1 LLPRKLLCAS
11 LAALFFFPALLI
23 SGPSAPAPAWWSVG
37 AQPEPLTAEEEA
49 SPAIAQ
55 LARRYN
61 PAMALSDG
69 SIWPISVSY
78 TWRDGADVMAEV
90 LDGRGRVAER
100 YVAVKNGDL
109 ERRAWNDLPTRDPRG
124 RRIRYNIDAPGDDRP
139 VASGKSGWRARW
151 EALVGPNPQRVTSAG
166 GKTFRPTQYAHA
178 FWINRAEGL
187 LGIQYWFFYPFNEWI
202 NRHEGD
208 WEHVTVVLKG
218 ASGGTLGDGS
228 GYRPAGYQ
236 FAFHGWRMETGDVAR
251 VGGPSPAEDHVV
263 VFVGGRSRL
272 LWWTGKTSGGSYPLP
287 AVYEGAGS
295 GPLAPSEDTRR
306 PERFIAAGDFDVILL
321 PEPERLDARAHPQLS
336 WLTLDFYAGQQ
347 RVFTN
352 PPLVDW
358 LGYGGPVLQPGRRP
372 AWNGRKGK
380 RRFPHA
386 SRGVVAHLSLPVEWP
401 LIAVPSTGHP
411 ARDRALVANA
421 HAGSD

>member
-202 NRHEGD
+202 TRHEGD

-228 GYRPAGYQ
+228 GYRPAGY
-236 FAFHGWRMETGDVAR
+236 
-251 VGGPSPAEDHVV
+251 
-263 VFVGGRSRL
+263 
-272 LWWTGKTSGGSYPLP
+272 
-287 AVYEGAGS
+287 
-295 GPLAPSEDTRR
+295 
-306 PERFIAAGDFDVILL
+306 
-321 PEPERLDARAHPQLS
+321 
-336 WLTLDFYAGQQ
+336 
-347 RVFTN
+347 
-352 PPLVDW
+352 
-358 LGYGGPVLQPGRRP
+358 
-372 AWNGRKGK
+372 
-380 RRFPHA
+380 
-386 SRGVVAHLSLPVEWP
+386 
-401 LIAVPSTGHP
+401 
-411 ARDRALVANA
+411 
-421 HAGSD
+421 